1 MVHTRSKEFEKSTVP
16 QEKKEKKKR
25 EKKNSRGV
33 SPLPSV
39 RAIERTIRFS
49 LNNNDNN
56 NNNET
61 MKIQWQR
68 YNVEKNSEYLT
79 R

>member
-1 MVHTRSKEFEKSTVP
+1 MWFTHRINRRERTLRKGTAPRSRKIVVA
-16 QEKKEKKKR
+16 
-25 EKKNSRGV
+25 SRRCV
-33 SPLPSV
+33 SV
-39 RAIERTIRFS
+39 RAIERTIRFP